1 MGVDVLCRVEGGG
14 WRESLRLDRDWGME
28 LGGLLRWG
36 RALGR
41 MDVARLVGG
50 EEGFSKS
57 RLFDK

>member
-1 MGVDVLCRVEGGG
+1 MEGKSEIGSGLGNGVR
-14 WRESLRLDRDWGME
+14 
-28 LGGLLRWG
+28 GLLRWG